1 MLVWIQWIGLWPVS
15 FKVSGRK
22 HISVVRRGKDWILG
36 KGLGEAVENEEE
48 VFAGKLDD
56 ECITLVELVGTKN
69 IQTRVVG
76 GVLLATRMD
85 AQSVGSQEMT

>member
-1 MLVWIQWIGLWPVS
+1 MFARELDE
-15 FKVSGRK
+15 GRK
-22 HISVVRRGKDWILG
+22 
-36 KGLGEAVENEEE
+36 
-48 VFAGKLDD
+48 VFA
-56 ECITLVELVGTKN
+56 ELFRTKN